1 MPKKMQKSCQEIG
14 SSQFR
19 CIILLPHAVRIQK
32 TCVCVDI
39 LFSQQSDVKTRSSDV
54 VSSFCQG
61 TNSSSA
67 EKVMDRITLR
77 MKDGEAGAK
86 RSFS

>member
-1 MPKKMQKSCQEIG
+1 MPKTMQKSCQEIG
-14 SSQFR
+14 SSQLR
-19 CIILLPHAVRIQK
+19 CLILLPPCGAYTK
-32 TCVCVDI
+32 DTCVDI
-39 LFSQQSDVKTRSSDV
+39 LFSQQSDVKTRFSDV
-54 VSSFCQG
+54 VSSLCQG

-77 MKDGEAGAK
+77 VKDGEAGVK